1 MALHLFSI
9 TLFDEKSPGRQYK
22 VALWAGDRENAYRR
36 GMDCGR
42 VLSIERLTGT
52 WPLDV
57 ARTPRTR
64 QRDKES

>member
-1 MALHLFSI
+1 
-9 TLFDEKSPGRQYK
+9 

-57 ARTPRTR
+57 ARTRRTR
-64 QRDKES
+64 RQDKES